1 MAYDGEVRGGGA
13 ERGRVSAGDE
23 CADLCLRR
31 GMRRGAACDV
41 LAAVVVVVAMV
52 PLLRAGVAVWLAGR

>member
-1 MAYDGEVRGGGA
+1 MRGGGA

-41 LAAVVVVVAMV
+41 LAVVVVAMV
-52 PLLRAGVAVWLAGR
+52 PLLCAGVAVWLAGR